1 MKASYKAL
9 LLGSAVALTLGLGS
23 CGKSEGNQPDPTP
36 VSPSVD
42 NALITADEATAN
54 NSSISVLKTAAQQG
68 LKVKLISTHKNG
80 SGGYN
85 LLLSNERLVQVYFV
99 GESRAL
105 RQSSNAGTTKNP
117 IAAVDFAQKG
127 KAIFTL
133 LDKSKIELARVDT
146 EETGAFEASQSVAP
160 ESKFLFSLLGDEEQF
175 LGKTHSKAKA
185 IEVIEDGKVRYKMS
199 YNSLGFFTKIEEV
212 GYDENGA
219 LEPRE
224 NDVTDFT
231 WSGERLMNIEV
242 VERDFFATKTI
253 EDIVK
258 LTFEYNQANQAL
270 VKSFV
275 LNGANR
281 VFSIT
286 YQPTERTVTATSDV
300 SKAIFSYNEH
310 YMLTKMVEY
319 DKNASAHWI
328 TDDTTT
334 YEYNAQ
340 GDLSKIVETH
350 TASNGD
356 TDTKEESFVYEYDS
370 KGNWTKRTKTT
381 KSNGRTNPE
390 TKVHTRKIT
399 Y

>member
-36 VSPSVD
+36 VNPSVN

-68 LKVKLISTHKNG
+68 LKVKLISTHTNG

-160 ESKFLFSLLGDEEQF
+160 ESKFLFAIIGDRLQQF
-175 LGKTHSKAKA
+175 GRTHSKVKA
-185 IEVIEDGKVRYKMS
+185 IEVIEDGKVQYKMS
-199 YNSLGFFTKIEEV
+199 YNSQGFFTKIEEFD
-212 GYDENGA
+212 YDSNGA
-219 LEPRE
+219 PEP
-224 NDVTDFT
+224 NNTDVMDFT
-231 WSGERLMNIEV
+231 WSGERLTVFDYIN
-242 VERDFFATKTI
+242 RKTHGGI
-253 EDIVK
+253 SAQDVYKIVYD
-258 LTFEYNQANQAL
+258 YNDANQAII
-270 VKSFV
+270 KTFSE
-275 LNGANR
+275 NGVNK
-281 VFSIT
+281 VITIT
-286 YQPTERTVTATSDV
+286 YQPTERTITIVDDEFKDIV
-300 SKAIFSYNEH
+300 SYNEH
-310 YMLTKMVEY
+310 YMLTKWLDY
-319 DKNASAHWI
+319 NKDASGSWKLG
-328 TDDTTT
+328 DTRT

-340 GDLSKIVETH
+340 GDLSKIVEVYTG
-350 TASNGD
+350 SDGD
-356 TDTKEESFVYEYDS
+356 TDTTEESFVYEYDA
-370 KGNWTKRTKTT
+370 KGNWTKRTRTLKNTENTNGHTT
-381 KSNGRTNPE
+381 
-390 TKVHTRKIT
+390 VLTRRIT